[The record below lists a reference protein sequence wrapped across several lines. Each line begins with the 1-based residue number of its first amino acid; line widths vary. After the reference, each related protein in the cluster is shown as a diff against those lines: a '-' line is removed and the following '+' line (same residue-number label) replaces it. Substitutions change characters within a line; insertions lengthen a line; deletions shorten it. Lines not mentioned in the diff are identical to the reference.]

1 MRDAL
6 QFYIGGRWVDPVE
19 ASTLDVINPATE
31 QSAGRVSLG
40 SAADVDKAVAAA
52 RAAFESYSQTSRE
65 ERIAL
70 LERIAGEYQKRYA
83 DIAAAITEE
92 MGAPAALSNKAQA
105 AVGTAHLQAAI
116 GVLRQFPFEEPRG
129 TTLIRKEPIG
139 VCGLITPWN
148 WPINQIVTKI
158 FPALAVGCT
167 MVLKP
172 SEIAPFSAIILAEV
186 LDAAGVPAGVFN
198 LVNGDGPTVG
208 AAIASHPDVD
218 MVSFTGSTR
227 GGIAVAKAAADT
239 VKRVHQELGGKSP
252 NIILDDADFTQAVT
266 GAMRGLLMNS
276 GQSCNAPT
284 RLLVPHARM
293 DEVKAIAKA
302 VAEGTRVGDPNGD
315 ADIGPVASE
324 AQWSKVQSLIQ
335 QGLSEGATLV
345 AGGLGRPAGL
355 ERGFY
360 VIPTVF
366 ADVTNDMVIAREEIF
381 GPVAVILGY
390 SDDDEAVRIANDTP
404 YGLAAY
410 VQSADL
416 GRATRIASRLRA
428 GQVTINGAGLD
439 FMAPFGGYKQSGNGR
454 EWGDHAFGE
463 FLEVKAV
470 LGGAAAAA

>member
-6 QFYIGGRWVDPVE
+6 QFYVGGQWVDPVE
-19 ASTLDVINPATE
+19 ATTLEVINPATE
-31 QSAGRVSLG
+31 QSAGRISMG

-52 RAAFESYSQTSRE
+52 RGAFESYSQTSRE

-70 LERIAGEYQKRYA
+70 LERISTEYQKRYA

-92 MGAPAALSNKAQA
+92 MGAPAALSNQAQA
-105 AVGTAHLQAAI
+105 AVGIGHLQAAI
-116 GVLRQFPFEEPRG
+116 GVLKQFAFDEARG

-172 SEIAPFSAIILAEV
+172 SEIAPFSALILAEV
-186 LDAAGVPAGVFN
+186 LEAAGVPTGVFN

-208 AAIASHPDVD
+208 AAIASHPDID
-218 MVSFTGSTR
+218 MISFTGSTR

-252 NIILDDADFTQAVT
+252 SIILDDADFLQAVS

-284 RLLVPHARM
+284 RLLVPHGRM

-302 VAEGTRVGDPNGD
+302 VAEGTKVGDPNGD
-315 ADIGPVASE
+315 AHIGPVASE
-324 AQWSKVQSLIQ
+324 AQWNKVQSLIE

-345 AGGLGRPAGL
+345 AGGPGRPDGL

-360 VIPTVF
+360 VKPTVF
-366 ADVTNDMVIAREEIF
+366 ADVTNEMVIAREEIF

-390 SDDDEAVRIANDTP
+390 SDEDEAVRIANDTP

-428 GQVTINGAGLD
+428 GQVTINGAALD

-454 EWGDHAFGE
+454 EWGDHAFSE

-470 LGGAAAAA
+470 LGAVVAAA